1 MTWQEQILTG
11 TDLNLLVQEMKKA
24 QDILEKV
31 KEMKSG
37 VIGNTRISMQSSI
50 DTAVS
55 SVSFQLIYL
64 FCPYYTIT
72 TTHHAVIFTP
82 PGIQLRGQSSQRH
95 YIRLCVN
102 GKGFGRHSADLIL
115 IYENWVQT

>member
-31 KEMKSG
+31 EEMKSG

-64 FCPYYTIT
+64 FFPYYAIT
-72 TTHHAVIFTP
+72 TTHHAVIPLQGFSSEAKAHW
-82 PGIQLRGQSSQRH
+82 GIISG
-95 YIRLCVN
+95 YV
-102 GKGFGRHSADLIL
+102 
-115 IYENWVQT
+115 

>member
-1 MTWQEQILTG
+1 MILVILSWQEQILTG

-64 FCPYYTIT
+64 FRLYYAIT
-72 TTHHAVIFTP
+72 TTHHATLIPLQGFSSEAKAHR
-82 PGIQLRGQSSQRH
+82 GIISG
-95 YIRLCVN
+95 YV
-102 GKGFGRHSADLIL
+102 
-115 IYENWVQT
+115 

>member
-1 MTWQEQILTG
+1 MSGQEQILTG

-64 FCPYYTIT
+64 FRLYYAIT
-72 TTHHAVIFTP
+72 TTLHAVIPLQGFSSEAKAHR
-82 PGIQLRGQSSQRH
+82 GIISG
-95 YIRLCVN
+95 YV
-102 GKGFGRHSADLIL
+102 
-115 IYENWVQT
+115 